1 MIRLWPEEVRDVID
15 VLDELVRATRRNH
28 ALEHGAVTLLL
39 ARGDGRTRL
48 VGRAVYDG
56 FYIYG
61 RVPTDL
67 LAACAADALRRFQQG
82 ERGLAVSPLCG
93 TNIAVAGVLAG
104 GFATTVVGRARSVE
118 ALPQAFSAAMAGVV
132 LAQPLGRWVQERLT
146 TASDLDAVRIV
157 GVRRGVGGWVHK
169 VETAAGGG
177 PARTG
182 IAPTAAD
189 ILHVTPS

>member
-1 MIRLWPEEVRDVID
+1 MIETVK
-15 VLDELVRATRRNH
+15 ELVRATRRNH
-28 ALEHGAVTLLL
+28 ALEHGTVTLLL
-39 ARGDGRTRL
+39 ARGDARTRL

-67 LAACAADALRRFQQG
+67 LAGCAADALRRFHQG

-104 GFATTVVGRARSVE
+104 GFAAAVVSRARSLD
-118 ALPQAFSAAMAGVV
+118 ALPNAFSAAMVGVV
-132 LAQPLGRWVQERLT
+132 LSQPAGRWVQERLT
-146 TASDLDAVRIV
+146 TAPDLDGLRIV

-169 VETAAGGG
+169 VETAPVMAAVRRGVASTEAG
-177 PARTG
+177 
-182 IAPTAAD
+182 
-189 ILHVTPS
+189 ILQATPS